1 MITSGYRVSF
11 GGDKTALLIVVTFT
25 HHGEYTK
32 TGELYTLN
40 ASI

>member
-11 GGDKTALLIVVTFT
+11 GGDKTVLEIVETFT

-32 TGELYTLN
+32 TGELYTLK